1 MMTFLHRHFQEPV
14 CALTHLLA
22 AVLSLAGLILLATL
36 TKDEPGK
43 MLSLLIYGVSLVLL
57 YTAST
62 LLHGVKLPDEKRMGL
77 NRLDH
82 AAIFLLI
89 AGTYTPIAY
98 NLFPPAW
105 RWPILGFVW
114 LLAAVGIAN
123 KLFAGRIHGLLQ
135 TSIYPLMGWGGII
148 PAVLAHQQH
157 PIVPPAGLLLLLLGG
172 LIFTAGY
179 VIYYRQRPDPWPGL
193 LGHHEIWHL
202 FVMAGSLCHFLFM
215 LFYVVP
221 A

>member
-1 MMTFLHRHFQEPV
+1 MKLLQHYFEEPINT
-14 CALTHLLA
+14 LTHLLA
-22 AVLSLAGLILLATL
+22 AVFSVVGLVWLVALTRHEPSKMVSLAVYGL
-36 TKDEPGK
+36 
-43 MLSLLIYGVSLVLL
+43 SLVLL

-62 LLHGVKLPDEKRMGL
+62 LLHGAKVSGEKQMLL

-98 NLFPPAW
+98 NLFLPTW
-105 RWPILGFVW
+105 RWLVLGFVW

-135 TSIYPLMGWGGII
+135 TSIYPLMGWGGVV

-157 PIVPPAGLLLLLLGG
+157 ALIPPAGLLLILLGG
-172 LIFTAGY
+172 LIYTAGY
-179 VIYYRQRPDPWPGL
+179 LIYYRQRPDPWPGVF
-193 LGHHEIWHL
+193 GHHEIWHL
-202 FVMAGSLCHFLFM
+202 FVMTGSLCHFLFM
-215 LFYVVP
+215 LYYVVP

>member
-1 MMTFLHRHFQEPV
+1 MV
-14 CALTHLLA
+14 
-22 AVLSLAGLILLATL
+22 SLAVYGL
-36 TKDEPGK
+36 
-43 MLSLLIYGVSLVLL
+43 SLVLL
-57 YTAST
+57 FTAST
-62 LLHGVKLPDEKRMGL
+62 LLHGAKLPEAKRMGL

-82 AAIFLLI
+82 AAIFVLI

-98 NLFPPAW
+98 NLFPPGW

-114 LLAAVGIAN
+114 GLAAVGVAN

-135 TSIYPLMGWGGII
+135 TSIYPLMGWGGVV

-157 PIVPPAGLLLLLLGG
+157 PLIPPAGLLLILLGG

-179 VIYYRQRPDPWPGL
+179 VIYYRQRPDPWPGV

-202 FVMAGSLCHFLFM
+202 LVMAGSLCHFLFM
-215 LFYVVP
+215 VYYVVP